1 MKISVTAGTFPAMAL
16 ADRLPIKLPW
26 LPRLDGSRNLVRDLW
41 TLLSGMPAG
50 KAVFSRL
57 IGRMAP
63 YTGTIQATVTVLR
76 AGYAEVQMADRR
88 AVRNHLN
95 CVHAVA
101 LANLAELA
109 GNVAL
114 MYSLPDDARFIVSGM
129 EIEYVKKARG
139 TITAVGE
146 PPVPRTA
153 ARAPYDVPVTLR
165 DAGGQVVAR
174 AVLHSL
180 VGPKPGS
187 PGDRSGDVN

>member
-1 MKISVTAGTFPAMAL
+1 MAF
-16 ADRLPIKLPW
+16 ADRLPIK
-26 LPRLDGSRNLVRDLW
+26 LPRLDGSRNLLRDAW
-41 TLLSGMPAG
+41 NLLSGMPGG
-50 KAVFSRL
+50 KIVFSRL
-57 IGRMAP
+57 VGRLAP
-63 YTGTIQATVTVLR
+63 YTGSIHATVTVLR
-76 AGYAEVQMADRR
+76 AGYAEVQMHDRR
-88 AVRNHLN
+88 AVRNHLD

-129 EIEYVKKARG
+129 EIEYTKKARG

-153 ARAPYDVPVTLR
+153 NRAQYDVPVTLR
-165 DAGGQVVAR
+165 DAGGDEVAH

-187 PGDRSGDVN
+187 ASERGSQVN